1 MYYTEYRERIQ
12 RRFDEIKSTLA
23 INNSNKSNDSNIAGT
38 LNEEQVVWLK
48 QLTTDLMVQVLYG
61 KDNTDP
67 TKSNRYT
74 LLTEAVIQAQKIN
87 QKEKAASPV

>member
-23 INNSNKSNDSNIAGT
+23 TNNSNKSNDSNIAGT